1 MMFNKDLFFSLC
13 EKYDVELSKTVNKPM
28 IKNGNSMHAITL
40 EDVNHV
46 FAPCQAYFD
55 YSSAKLDA
63 DTISSAYYFQE
74 SLAVAC

>member
-1 MMFNKDLFFSLC
+1 MGS
-13 EKYDVELSKTVNKPM
+13 V
-28 IKNGNSMHAITL
+28 AIFCAY
-40 EDVNHV
+40 DVNHV